1 MESEKI
7 IGMLIIALGAV
18 GVLMSLAMIVML
30 PGMVAEPLKATL
42 GDTAVKIDNLA
53 GKVGGYETKIVQ
65 LSGEFKGSLDE
76 LSEKVTTTAD
86 TGKKNLNELES
97 TLGDAE
103 GTLNSFGDD
112 LDKISGSMGSIGTKV
127 KAITMLPQAASIGTE
142 FETAGKQFAGAK
154 DNTVNI
160 AAQLK
165 KSSETLAET
174 AKTFETIKEITVT
187 VDDVGGNIDSLAS
200 ETGTT
205 LGTVEDLLKETSAS
219 LKSADVSGIG
229 LPFQALGVTLL
240 FIFLVI
246 LSIGFNYI
254 KDIERSTTAIA
265 ERKRLEARI
274 SALESQIES
283 RTAETAPP
291 VKEEVAEEAAEEVT
305 EEVAEDVAEEEE

>member
-7 IGMLIIALGAV
+7 IGMLIIVLGTL

-30 PGMVAEPLKATL
+30 PGMVAKPLKATL
-42 GDTAVKIDNLA
+42 TDTAADIDNLA
-53 GKVGGYETKIVQ
+53 AKVGGYETKIVQ

-76 LSEKVTTTAD
+76 LSDKVTTTAD
-86 TGKKNLNELES
+86 TGTKNLNELES

-103 GTLNSFGDD
+103 GTLNSFGGD
-112 LDKISGSMGSIGTKV
+112 LDKISGSMGSIGTKF

-154 DNTVNI
+154 ENTVNI

-165 KSSETLAET
+165 KSSETLSET
-174 AKTFETIKEITVT
+174 AATFESIKEITVT
-187 VDDVGGNIDSLAS
+187 VDDVGGNIDSLAA
-200 ETGTT
+200 ETGAT
-205 LGTVEDLLKETSAS
+205 LGTVEDLLTKTSTD
-219 LKSADVSGIG
+219 LKTADVSGIG
-229 LPFQALGVTLL
+229 MPFQALGVTLL

-254 KDIERSTTAIA
+254 KDVERSTDAIA

-283 RTAETAPP
+283 RPVETAPP
-291 VKEEVAEEAAEEVT
+291 VKDEVT
-305 EEVAEDVAEEEE
+305 EEEDEDEE

>member
-1 MESEKI
+1 MFYPAHVHMESEKM
-7 IGMLIIALGAV
+7 IGILIIVVGAI

-42 GDTAVKIDNLA
+42 TSTAGDIDSLA
-53 GKVGGYETKIVQ
+53 GKVGGYENKIVQ

-76 LSEKVTTTAD
+76 LSDKVTTTAD
-86 TGKKNLNELES
+86 TGTKNLNELES

-103 GTLNSFGDD
+103 GTLNSFGGD
-112 LDKISGSMGSIGTKV
+112 LDKISGSMGSIGTKF

-154 DNTVNI
+154 ENTVNI

-165 KSSETLAET
+165 KSSETLSET
-174 AKTFETIKEITVT
+174 AATFESIKEITVT
-187 VDDVGGNIDSLAS
+187 VDDVGGNIDSLAA
-200 ETGTT
+200 ETGAT
-205 LGTVEDLLKETSAS
+205 LGTVEDLLTKTSTD
-219 LKSADVSGIG
+219 LKTADVSGIG
-229 LPFQALGVTLL
+229 MPFQALGVTLL

-254 KDIERSTTAIA
+254 KDVERSTDAIA

-283 RTAETAPP
+283 RPVETAPP
-291 VKEEVAEEAAEEVT
+291 VKDEVT
-305 EEVAEDVAEEEE
+305 EEEDEDEE